1 MMKYYKLGYR
11 NHFKFVVRADVG
23 ISTVKSFYSPSRWWA
38 KLAIRWRLYKLN
50 IVRSSDMVA
59 LDLTGEE
66 AILIKGN
73 DAENQKYVVYKDRLN
88 IVRKWSFNP
97 GGIAKIK
104 NEINALLHLKN
115 SEYPFGHSCLIDYA
129 LSDSYGFLDIEYID
143 AAYTVECS
151 DDFVRDYF
159 NLFIVKNKGNSSVVH
174 GDLTPWNIIRST
186 SKTLII
192 DWEEY
197 RIGNKYYDILHY
209 YYSYYKLGKS
219 NSKASSLELALRRI
233 EGLGLPLE
241 LSIMEKAIIELKLA
255 KKIW

>member
-1 MMKYYKLGYR
+1 M
-11 NHFKFVVRADVG
+11 VRADVG
-23 ISTVKSFYSPSRWWA
+23 IATVNSFYSPSRWWS
-38 KLAIRWRLYKLN
+38 KLAVRWRLYKLN
-50 IVRSSDMVA
+50 IVRASDLVA

-88 IVRKWSFNP
+88 IVRKWSVNI

-104 NEINALLHLKN
+104 NEINALLYLNN
-115 SEYPFGHSCLIDYA
+115 SEYPFGYSRLIDYA

-143 AAYTVECS
+143 AAYVVECS

-159 NLFIVKNKGNSSVVH
+159 NLFIVKNTSNSSIVH
-174 GDLTPWNIIRST
+174 GDLTPWNVLRST
-186 SKTLII
+186 CKTLVI
-192 DWEEY
+192 DWEEF

-219 NSKASSLELALRRI
+219 NSKASSLGLALKRI
-233 EGLGLPLE
+233 ENLGLPLE
-241 LSIMEKAIIELKLA
+241 ARIMDKAITELRLA
-255 KKIW
+255 KKI